1 MVLPLT
7 RSSVCCLRVFSKI
20 ACGALSTQSPSA
32 ETTAT
37 IANASMI
44 LRSIEDLLLSRSFE
58 MRFPLWDPVAC
69 QPPDYGVMSVSRL
82 LVNNN
87 DRLRCISLGARQRE
101 DRVAAAAALTAAAGG
116 TTIVYAQNVNAIKRR
131 KAMKSIGKARGP

>member
-87 DRLRCISLGARQRE
+87 DRLRCISLGARKRE
-101 DRVAAAAALTAAAGG
+101 DPYAAAAVTEAGRAREFYS
-116 TTIVYAQNVNAIKRR
+116 VASLRR
-131 KAMKSIGKARGP
+131 